1 MMIHVAE
8 LHLWSSGNKE
18 AAELLKWTKEAA
30 AKLAA
35 NEGMEGFTEFK
46 LLVTDKGARNHELV
60 FLKLKWK
67 WL

>member
-1 MMIHVAE
+1 MIHVAE
-8 LHLWSSGNKE
+8 LHLWSSGN
-18 AAELLKWTKEAA
+18 KEAA

-46 LLVTDKGARNHELV
+46 LFVTDKGARNHELV